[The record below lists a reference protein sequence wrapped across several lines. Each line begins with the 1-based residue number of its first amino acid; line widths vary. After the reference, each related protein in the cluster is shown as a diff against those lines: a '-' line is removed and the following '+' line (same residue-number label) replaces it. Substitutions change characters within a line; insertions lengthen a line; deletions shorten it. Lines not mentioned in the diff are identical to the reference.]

1 MHLIHW
7 PQLQPANLQ
16 VYRLKYCRHLL
27 FWLPLLCAGHMRITT
42 ALLQEGGTG
51 QLVASVALTAN
62 ERLPAGLKDELEAR
76 AQACKKFAV
85 TFLRPGLF
93 CLSAKEVMVTAENPK
108 MAKAARTTIFP
119 LYVLVK

>member
-7 PQLQPANLQ
+7 AQLQLANLQ
-16 VYRLKYCRHLL
+16 VYPSQILQTFAVLAA
-27 FWLPLLCAGHMRITT
+27 PLCAGYMRITT
-42 ALLQEGGTG
+42 ALIQEGGTG
-51 QLVASVALTAN
+51 QLVASVAMSVN
-62 ERLPAGLKDELEAR
+62 EWLPAGLKDELEAR

-93 CLSAKEVMVTAENPK
+93 CLSVKEVMVTAENPK
-108 MAKAARTTIFP
+108 MAKAARTTVFP